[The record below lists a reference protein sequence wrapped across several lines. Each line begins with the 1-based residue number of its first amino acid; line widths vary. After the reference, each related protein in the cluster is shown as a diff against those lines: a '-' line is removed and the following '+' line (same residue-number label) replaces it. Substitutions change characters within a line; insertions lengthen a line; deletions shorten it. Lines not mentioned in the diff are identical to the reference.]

1 MQQKYDAEYNAII
14 DITNKP
20 KKFFQDQN
28 LVKFHK
34 IWYFFDNVGKPK
46 KEIDF
51 DFLINFEKKIK
62 MC

>member
-1 MQQKYDAEYNAII
+1 MYYMQQKYDAEYNAII

-46 KEIDF
+46 KR
-51 DFLINFEKKIK
+51 N
-62 MC
+62 